1 MGMDFVFVH
10 SYREV
15 IIGYLHCWVVQK
27 VQL

>member
-15 IIGYLHCWVVQK
+15 TIACLHCRVVQK